1 MKNIKTF
8 EGFWDF
14 LKDKNPAKKIIKHQE
29 IKSVCDKLDIQNYT
43 INDDGTVDVNGDLR
57 LYLNQDKVKVDEL
70 VKTLI
75 NFNKVNGDVD
85 ISIRWSKNGR
95 AGTNQMPFT
104 FNEVTGTFLLAR
116 SKLETLKGC
125 PKKVGG
131 DFNVANN
138 ILHSLDGAPEMV
150 GGNFIVCDNL
160 LTNLVGSPKHVGGD
174 FNVND
179 NSIESMEGITRDI
192 GGRLKINDN
201 KLGLFDGFPNCRITM
216 ENFYRNPVGLIF
228 NILEHFIDINPRQDI
243 SELIEFFI
251 SCDPIHPS
259 NTGTPTLYLSRLET
273 FISEACGKKIDIK
286 KVIENIHIDNFNGIE
301 GSVRFV
307 LEYYYDIRY

>member
-14 LKDKNPAKKIIKHQE
+14 LKSKSSIKHRE
-29 IKSVCDKLDIQNYT
+29 IKSACDKLGIQNYT
-43 INDDGTVDVNGDLR
+43 INDNGTVDVNGGGLR
-57 LYLNQDKVKVDEL
+57 LYLNQDKVKVNEIT
-70 VKTLI
+70 KTLI

-95 AGTNQMPFT
+95 AGTNQIPFT
-104 FNEVTGTFLLAR
+104 FNEVTGDFLLTH

-131 DFNVANN
+131 DFNVACNILKDLEGAPETVDGDFIVNDN
-138 ILHSLDGAPEMV
+138 ILHSL
-150 GGNFIVCDNL
+150 
-160 LTNLVGSPKHVGGD
+160 VGSPRYVGGD
-174 FNVND
+174 FD
-179 NSIESMEGITRDI
+179 ISSNSIESLEGITSEI
-192 GGRLKINDN
+192 GGYLDISFNKI
-201 KLGLFDGFPNCRITM
+201 KSFDDFPNSKISIERLY
-216 ENFYRNPVGLIF
+216 NNPIF
-228 NILEHFIDINPRQDI
+228 LFFEILESYLNLETRKDI
-243 SELIEFFI
+243 SELIDFFI

-259 NTGTPTLYLSRLET
+259 QNSDPILHLDRLGVFVSEVTGEQ
-273 FISEACGKKIDIK
+273 IDINK
-286 KVIENIHIDNFNGIE
+286 EIENIHIDNFNGIE